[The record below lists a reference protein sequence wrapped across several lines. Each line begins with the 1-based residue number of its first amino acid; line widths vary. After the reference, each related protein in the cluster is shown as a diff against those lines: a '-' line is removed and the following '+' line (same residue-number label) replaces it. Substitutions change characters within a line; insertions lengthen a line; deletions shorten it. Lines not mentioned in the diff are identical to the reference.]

1 MRNLTAT
8 VVDCDQVITG
18 TVTAGQVGPKGDQGI
33 QGIQGPK
40 GDKGD
45 IGLTGPKGD
54 QGIQGIQGPKGDT
67 YDDTAIKNRVSAVE
81 ALTAVSSV
89 TWDMATDTYTGSPK
103 VTLVHKNMRR
113 CVINNQAQVQYYL
126 DEFDSTKKEDGTPAD
141 LSGAD
146 GQVVVEIN
154 PTYVRRSFIGSKMT
168 TELTHAPLP
177 GFKLHEAFSGGVLK
191 HYIGAYDATVWSV
204 AGGENLSGLNVENT
218 VPRIDRAPDYL
229 TSLPDSFA
237 MVGVSR
243 TNFRTLA
250 QNGGYQLYD
259 YWQWELLK
267 TLFIA
272 ELGNWNSQAV
282 LGNGNVS
289 GAYPAPSNVQSD
301 SPHTM
306 NGRSN
311 SLGNNSG
318 SSATNPF
325 VSYRGIENPWG
336 NAWQWVDGVNILER
350 QLWVSN
356 DETLYND
363 SNETGYVKLGAPL
376 PGNGWIKEWQRIANG
391 FLPAVSGAGAG
402 AATFIGD
409 YLYTSAGRRALHVG
423 GDALYGASAGLCCAY
438 GLSAASGSN
447 RSISARLSKKLRA
460 R

>member
-1 MRNLTAT
+1 MRLENRIVTLAETIGADVRELTARL
-8 VVDCDQVITG
+8 D
-18 TVTAGQVGPKGDQGI
+18 
-33 QGIQGPK
+33 
-40 GDKGD
+40 D
-45 IGLTGPKGD
+45 I
-54 QGIQGIQGPKGDT
+54 
-67 YDDTAIKNRVSAVE
+67 E
-81 ALTAVSSV
+81 ELTAVSSV
-89 TWDMATDTYTGSPK
+89 TWDMATDTYIGSPK
-103 VTLVHKNMRR
+103 VTLVHKNMHR

-146 GQVVVEIN
+146 GQVVVEII
-154 PTYVRRSFIGSKMT
+154 PTYVRRSFVGSKMT
-168 TELTHAPLP
+168 TELTHAPLR

-204 AGGENLSGLNVENT
+204 AGSENLSGLNSENNL
-218 VPRIDRAPDYL
+218 PRIDLATDYL
-229 TSLPDSFA
+229 TSLPNSFA

-250 QNGGYQLYD
+250 QNGGYQLCD

-267 TLFIA
+267 DLFIA
-272 ELGNWNSQAV
+272 EFGNWNSQAV
-282 LGNGNVS
+282 LGNGNFA
-289 GAYPAPSNVQSD
+289 GTYPAASNVQSD

-336 NAWQWVDGVNILER
+336 GAWQWLDGVNILNR

-363 SNETGYVKLGAPL
+363 DGETGYVKLGAPL
-376 PGNGWIKEWQRIANG
+376 PTTGWIKEWQKIANG
-391 FLPAVSGAGAG
+391 FLPAVAGGGAGY
-402 AATFIGD
+402 ATFIGD
-409 YLYTSAGRRALHVG
+409 YLYTTTGRRALIVG
-423 GDALYGASAGLCCAY
+423 GGADGGGSAGLCCAY
-438 GLSAASGSN
+438 GNHVASTSA
-447 RSISARLSKKLRA
+447 RSFSARLSKKLRA
-460 R
+460 

>member
-33 QGIQGPK
+33 QGPKGDQGIQGIQGPK

-45 IGLTGPKGD
+45 KGD

-141 LSGAD
+141 LTGAD

-154 PTYVRRSFIGSKMT
+154 PTYVRRSFVGSKMT

-191 HYIGAYDATVWSV
+191 HYIGAYQATVWSV
-204 AGGENLSGLNVENT
+204 AGGENLSGLNSDNNL
-218 VPRIDRAPDYL
+218 PRINLATDYL

-237 MVGVSR
+237 MGGVSR

-259 YWQWELLK
+259 YW
-267 TLFIA
+267 
-272 ELGNWNSQAV
+272 
-282 LGNGNVS
+282 
-289 GAYPAPSNVQSD
+289 
-301 SPHTM
+301 
-306 NGRSN
+306 
-311 SLGNNSG
+311 
-318 SSATNPF
+318 
-325 VSYRGIENPWG
+325 
-336 NAWQWVDGVNILER
+336 
-350 QLWVSN
+350 
-356 DETLYND
+356 
-363 SNETGYVKLGAPL
+363 
-376 PGNGWIKEWQRIANG
+376 
-391 FLPAVSGAGAG
+391 
-402 AATFIGD
+402 
-409 YLYTSAGRRALHVG
+409 
-423 GDALYGASAGLCCAY
+423 
-438 GLSAASGSN
+438 
-447 RSISARLSKKLRA
+447 
-460 R
+460 